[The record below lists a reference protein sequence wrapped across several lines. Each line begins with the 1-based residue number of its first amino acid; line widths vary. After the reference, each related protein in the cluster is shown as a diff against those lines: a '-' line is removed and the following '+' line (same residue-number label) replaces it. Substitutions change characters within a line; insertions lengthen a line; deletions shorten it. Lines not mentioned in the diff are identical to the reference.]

1 MEHSAFEPVPLPRYP
16 VGKREL
22 RFAVV
27 TAILAVGLW
36 KDTTQLKSLW
46 KEDTVYDSQ
55 MDDATR
61 DRLIRGWR
69 KAVGRSLDWEE
80 HE

>member
-36 KDTTQLKSLW
+36 NSIL
-46 KEDTVYDSQ
+46 Y
-55 MDDATR
+55 
-61 DRLIRGWR
+61 G
-69 KAVGRSLDWEE
+69 GFN
-80 HE
+80 